1 MYEKYAEKYTFD
13 PKVQQWLREVNP
25 WALQRMTEIL
35 LEAEQRGLWH
45 AKPETKEELQQLYLE
60 MEGEL
65 EERADD

>member
-1 MYEKYAEKYTFD
+1 
-13 PKVQQWLREVNP
+13 
-25 WALQRMTEIL
+25 MTEIL